1 MAEGRIIPTRVG
13 TSNVETYQTLP
24 YEDHPHAC
32 GDKLWLFRCLMS
44 MSGSSPRVWGQA
56 DFVLSYTDVAGI
68 IPTRVGTSPYQI
80 SYRKTPRD
88 HPHACGD
95 KPVLNH
101 LELVAHGSSP
111 RVWGQAALALRG
123 NKGVRII
130 PTRVGTSLAK
140 HVCRSVCRDHPHAC
154 GDKPDSSK
162 TPRPR
167 SGSSPRVW
175 GQV

>member
-1 MAEGRIIPTRVG
+1 MVTIRQFLTF
-13 TSNVETYQTLP
+13 
-24 YEDHPHAC
+24 
-32 GDKLWLFRCLMS
+32 K
-44 MSGSSPRVWGQA
+44 
-56 DFVLSYTDVAGI
+56 
-68 IPTRVGTSPYQI
+68 
-80 SYRKTPRD
+80 D

-175 GQV
+175 GQADSHQRTALCIRIIPTRVGTRNTIHVALSLDKDHPHACGDKQTATSAPHSVSGSSPRVWGQGTLST

>member
-1 MAEGRIIPTRVG
+1 MVTIRQFLTF
-13 TSNVETYQTLP
+13 
-24 YEDHPHAC
+24 
-32 GDKLWLFRCLMS
+32 K
-44 MSGSSPRVWGQA
+44 
-56 DFVLSYTDVAGI
+56 
-68 IPTRVGTSPYQI
+68 
-80 SYRKTPRD
+80 D

-175 GQV
+175 GQVYADMGRGIYNGIIPTRVGTSVLVRWQYEATKDHPHACGDKIVLVAEVFVIRGSSPRVWGQVVSIF